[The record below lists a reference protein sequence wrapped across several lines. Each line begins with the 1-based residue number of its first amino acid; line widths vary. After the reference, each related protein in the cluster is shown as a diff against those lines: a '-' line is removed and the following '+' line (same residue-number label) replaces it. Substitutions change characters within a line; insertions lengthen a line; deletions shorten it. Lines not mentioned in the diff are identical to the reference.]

1 MLLNIHINHKA
12 YYGRGEGGMEVE
24 EEGYCYTYC
33 YTVTTR
39 MTSAL
44 RSVGSDVR
52 AILTF
57 H

>member
-1 MLLNIHINHKA
+1 MLLNIYINHKA
-12 YYGRGEGGMEVE
+12 YYGRGEGVWTCIL
-24 EEGYCYTYC
+24 EEGYCYAC
-33 YTVTTR
+33 GSR

-44 RSVGSDVR
+44 SVGSDVR

>member
-1 MLLNIHINHKA
+1 
-12 YYGRGEGGMEVE
+12 MEVE

>member
-1 MLLNIHINHKA
+1 
-12 YYGRGEGGMEVE
+12 MEVE
-24 EEGYCYTYC
+24 EEGYC

-52 AILTF
+52 AMLTF